1 MTDKKNKIDKVTAKL
16 PCGTRDRLR
25 KAGKLYPNM
34 NGSASISNA
43 VRKYI
48 EAGLKKDG
56 V

>member
-1 MTDKKNKIDKVTAKL
+1 MPKKSNTIDTLTAKT
-16 PCGTRDRLR
+16 PKGTRDRLR

-48 EAGLKKDG
+48 EDGLKKDG
-56 V
+56 L